1 MIRCL
6 QIWFFEEAKML
17 KFCFVLLLLPSI
29 ALSTE
34 KIGDDGLFKQDWF
47 YQSFLELNEDAIEAD
62 STGKYLMVLIEQA
75 GCPYCRE
82 LHQVNFKNKEIITY
96 LQDHFLI
103 VQIDLWGSREVVS
116 IDGESLEERDWVTKN
131 DIFFTPTTLIYTAAE
146 SGRVEEIFRMPG
158 YLKPFHYLSSLEYV
172 VNEKYLEKTFQQY
185 LQEKFDNLRAKGE
198 TINVWK

>member
-1 MIRCL
+1 MMSSDL
-6 QIWFFEEAKML
+6 VFEEAKML
-17 KFCFVLLLLPSI
+17 KQIFIFLLLPSI
-29 ALSTE
+29 VLSTE
-34 KIGDDGLFKQDWF
+34 KIGDDGLLKQDWF
-47 YQSFLELNEDAIEAD
+47 YQSFLELGEDAIEAD
-62 STGKYLMVLIEQA
+62 SNDKYLMVLIEQA

>member
-1 MIRCL
+1 
-6 QIWFFEEAKML
+6 ML

-29 ALSTE
+29 ALPTE

>member
-1 MIRCL
+1 
-6 QIWFFEEAKML
+6 ML

-116 IDGESLEERDWVTKN
+116 IDGESLEERD
-131 DIFFTPTTLIYTAAE
+131 
-146 SGRVEEIFRMPG
+146 
-158 YLKPFHYLSSLEYV
+158 
-172 VNEKYLEKTFQQY
+172 
-185 LQEKFDNLRAKGE
+185 
-198 TINVWK
+198 